1 MKRLLAYLIVVISL
15 GLTFSVNSN
24 AASGKGLCINGLIKG
39 STTANV
45 TKLKNINKV
54 IPGFGKCSEKEFLSK
69 KNYPSEYKKLK
80 KMVGVMS
87 SSKPIPLIK
96 ILYVINNTD
105 IFDKYNEEKNRL
117 AELSQTQK
125 VAKKISNKTSLTLA
139 EEDKLKAHLFK
150 CWSLPLGL
158 PINEDLL
165 VRIKLK
171 LKPDGSIIKTEIL
184 DHSRM
189 NKPGQ
194 AYYKVLTESV
204 LRAIKNCQPL
214 PVPIAGYERWKDLQ
228 LNFDA
233 REMLEG

>member
-1 MKRLLAYLIVVISL
+1 MKRFLAYLIVVISL
-15 GLTFSVNSN
+15 GLTFSVS
-24 AASGKGLCINGLIKG
+24 AHAITGKGLCISGLIKG

-54 IPGFGKCSEKEFLSK
+54 IPGLGKCSEKEFLSK
-69 KNYPSEYKKLK
+69 KKYPSEYKKLK
-80 KMVGVMS
+80 KMVGSLS

-117 AELSQTQK
+117 AELSQTQKVAKKKDLFNPDNITVLLDNSIEPSQTQK

-165 VRIKLK
+165 VRIKL
-171 LKPDGSIIKTEIL
+171 
-184 DHSRM
+184 
-189 NKPGQ
+189 
-194 AYYKVLTESV
+194 
-204 LRAIKNCQPL
+204 
-214 PVPIAGYERWKDLQ
+214 
-228 LNFDA
+228 
-233 REMLEG
+233 